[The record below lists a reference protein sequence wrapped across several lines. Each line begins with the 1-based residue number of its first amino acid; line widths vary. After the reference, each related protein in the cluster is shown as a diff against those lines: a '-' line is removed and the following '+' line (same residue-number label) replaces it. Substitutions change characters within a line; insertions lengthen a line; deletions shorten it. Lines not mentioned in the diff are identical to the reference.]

1 MTDKVKLS
9 ESEIRERQKRLD
21 EINSSGKYSFKQT
34 VDEYGIIHV
43 DCDAET
49 FIQEMGDITLEEFI
63 RRLDDI
69 ENKYVNQNNQ

>member
-43 DCDAET
+43 DCDADT
-49 FIQEMGDITLEEFI
+49 LIQEMGYITLEEHI
-63 RRLDDI
+63 KKLNDI
-69 ENKYVNQNNQ
+69 ENKYANQNNQ